1 MNLSGLSRARLSNQ
15 HKGLVTHQ
23 DFSEALSVLPDGQL
37 QPLLQDLKVA
47 WRVGQVGDGV
57 DLLRNGALPQVT
69 ASAACSPEW
78 LHVPVTASIPVTV
91 PLPRPAVTV
100 SVTSA
105 RGRCV
110 RRHNI
115 SPKCMNTQTTEGTVR
130 IKSRIKGKTGNRV
143 FAHVYSFP

>member
-15 HKGLVTHQ
+15 HKGLVAHQ

-47 WRVGQVGDGV
+47 RRVRQVGDGV
-57 DLLRNGALPQVT
+57 DLLWNGALLKVT
-69 ASAACSPEW
+69 ASSAACSPER
-78 LHVPVTASIPVTV
+78 LRLPVTASVSV

-100 SVTSA
+100 SVASA

-110 RRHNI
+110 RRH
-115 SPKCMNTQTTEGTVR
+115 KQ
-130 IKSRIKGKTGNRV
+130 
-143 FAHVYSFP
+143 